1 MQGETGDPGDSSAE
15 ASSLAERERRL
26 HERLRAIESDASSL
40 RARTRWLASGLVLAM
55 GLLGTMVFRPDLLPV
70 PSRVAAQVIEA
81 GQLVLVDA
89 DGQRRGE
96 WGVAENGDARLLI
109 LDEDGRQR
117 LTLSV
122 GHDGVPGLSL
132 ANAAGQ
138 RRVALGLLSDET
150 TSLVFAD
157 GGGVPRAVLGLTRGE
172 AASLV
177 FADSDGVSRMGMG
190 VDRSGTGSVMLPEE
204 AGEDLPDPDG

>member
-1 MQGETGDPGDSSAE
+1 MQGDTDQAANAPVDVNTS
-15 ASSLAERERRL
+15 AERERRL
-26 HERLRAIESDASSL
+26 HERLRAIETDARGL
-40 RARTRWLASGLVLAM
+40 RARIRWLASGLVLAAV
-55 GLLGTMVFRPDLLPV
+55 LLGIVLIRPDLLPV
-70 PSRVAAQVIEA
+70 PTRIAADVIEV

-89 DGQRRGE
+89 AGQPRGE
-96 WGVAENGDARLLI
+96 WGVAGKGDTRLLM

-122 GHDGVPGLSL
+122 GEDGVPGLSL

-157 GGGVPRAVLGLTRGE
+157 GGGTPRAVLGLTRGE

-177 FADSDGVSRMGMG
+177 FADADGVSRMGMG
-190 VDRSGTGSVMLPEE
+190 VDRSGVGSVMLPEE
-204 AGEDLPDPDG
+204 ADEDLPVPEG

>member
-1 MQGETGDPGDSSAE
+1 MPAETDHMGDSSAE
-15 ASSLAERERRL
+15 STLAERERRL
-26 HERLRAIESDASSL
+26 HERLRAIETDARGL
-40 RARTRWLASGLVLAM
+40 RARTRWLASGLVLTL
-55 GLLGTMVFRPDLLPV
+55 GLLGTMVFRSDLLPA
-70 PSRVAAQVIEA
+70 PSRVAADVIEA
-81 GQLVLVDA
+81 RQIVLVDA
-89 DGQRRGE
+89 AGQPRGE
-96 WGVAENGDARLLI
+96 WGVAGNGDARLLI

-122 GHDGVPGLSL
+122 GDDGVPGLSL

-138 RRVALGLLSDET
+138 RRVALGLLADET

-190 VDRSGTGSVMLPEE
+190 VDRSGTGSLMLPEE
-204 AGEDLPDPDG
+204 PAEEEVPEG

>member
-1 MQGETGDPGDSSAE
+1 MQSETGHVGDSSAE
-15 ASSLAERERRL
+15 GSTAERERRL
-26 HERLRAIESDASSL
+26 YERLRAMEMEARSL
-40 RARTRWLASGLVLAM
+40 RTRVLWLTSGLVLVVGM
-55 GLLGTMVFRPDLLPV
+55 LGTMAFRPDLLPP
-70 PSRVAAQVIEA
+70 PSRVAAGVIEA
-81 GQLVLVDA
+81 RQLLLVDA
-89 DGQRRGE
+89 EGQPRGE
-96 WGVAENGDARLLI
+96 WGVAPNGDTRLLI
-109 LDEDGRQR
+109 LDQDARQR

-138 RRVALGLLSDET
+138 RRVALGLLADET

-177 FADSDGVSRMGMG
+177 FADSEGVSRMGMG
-190 VDRSGTGSVMLPEE
+190 LDRSGTGSMMLPEE
-204 AGEDLPDPDG
+204 PGEELPDPEG